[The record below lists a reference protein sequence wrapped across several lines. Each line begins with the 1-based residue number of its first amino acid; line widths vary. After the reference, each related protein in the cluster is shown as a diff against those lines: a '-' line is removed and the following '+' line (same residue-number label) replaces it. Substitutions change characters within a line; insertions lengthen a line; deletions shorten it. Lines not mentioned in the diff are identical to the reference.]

1 MSKAKTI
8 GVYLDADLADVIIK
22 KAKAMHISTSK
33 YCGVLLQRH
42 VESKEVMVIR
52 GEVTDAK

>member
-22 KAKAMHISTSK
+22 KAKAMHISKSA
-33 YCGVLLQRH
+33 YCRILIQRH

-52 GEVTDAK
+52 GDNDAK

>member
-42 VESKEVMVIR
+42 VDSKEVMVIR
-52 GEVTDAK
+52 GDADAK